1 MNNNRNVSTF
11 SPFITFCQYVIPLAY
26 DESMSYYETLCAL
39 RNYLVNTV
47 IPAVNNNADAVTELQ
62 DKYTEFTNNINN
74 TVQEF
79 ENYIDNYFNNLD
91 VQTEINNKLDQMAED
106 GQLQDIIAQYLELAS
121 VLAFNTRADLKS
133 ANNLNEGSFTY
144 CYGKTIYNDGYGA
157 FYKIRKSINTDV
169 ADDEN
174 LIALTNYP
182 NLIAEKMPN
191 NYLNDVNN
199 NLTEQINTINNTTI
213 PNIQND
219 ITELDEKIENYEKT
233 KITLIIGDSWT
244 DPRPVGNSYRDGATS
259 WVETFKT
266 FTKDTV
272 INTAMSGTGFYQKPN
287 AGDMNFDEQYMSVI
301 NNEEYDNSLID
312 TIIVYGGLNDIDNTT
327 YDNIKNGAINLL
339 NHIKQY
345 TPYAKVYIAFYNH
358 PNRLIT
364 YDEQYDVNAL
374 SNDLLD
380 YNIRFVKAGG
390 WCLGKDG
397 TFASDNYHPNAT
409 GNKQILQCILAML
422 NGTEGFEIPLQVSN
436 MRLREPASLHI
447 TYPNSTV
454 VHNITYNPY
463 KGLLHGQF
471 YWYNFPTNTQTE
483 PSTTGDPDYGSV
495 TFGFDINFVQGLDNQ
510 HYSPTQSG
518 SAIAPKTASTFMTT
532 NFNWGGKNTSVA
544 LDYNVYIATVKYT
557 GIAGKLDINMF

>member
-11 SPFITFCQYVIPLAY
+11 SPFITFCQHVIPLAY

-39 RNYLVNTV
+39 RDYLVNTV

-74 TVQEF
+74 TVQEL
-79 ENYIDNYFNNLD
+79 ENYIDNYFKNLD
-91 VQTEINNKLDQMAED
+91 VQSEINNKLDQMAED

-144 CYGKTIYNDGYGA
+144 CYGKTTYNDGYGA

-191 NYLNDVNN
+191 NNFNEKFTTLENN
-199 NLTEQINTINNTTI
+199 ISNLAETVENNY
-213 PNIQND
+213 N
-219 ITELDEKIENYEKT
+219 ELDNKIENFEKQ

-244 DPRPVGNSYRDGATS
+244 DPTETGKGHRDGAES
-259 WVETFKT
+259 WVESFKP
-266 FTKDTV
+266 FTKNLV
-272 INTAMSGTGFYQKPN
+272 LNTAISGTGFYQKNGGSDP
-287 AGDMNFDEQYMSVI
+287 NFDEQYMSII
-301 NNEEYDNSLID
+301 NNEEYDNDLIE

-345 TPYAKVYIAFYNH
+345 TPYANVYIAFYNH

-364 YDEQYDVNAL
+364 YDNQKIVNQLSYDL
-374 SNDLLD
+374 IS
-380 YNIRFVKAGG
+380 YNINFIKAGG
-390 WCLGKDG
+390 WCLGTGG
-397 TFASDNYHPNAT
+397 TFASDNYHPNAN
-409 GNKQILQCILAML
+409 GNKQILKCVVSML
-422 NGTEGFEIPLQVSN
+422 NKDNGFEIPITTSN
-436 MRLREPASLHI
+436 PRL
-447 TYPNSTV
+447 TYPFEKKYPTSNI
-454 VHNITYNPY
+454 VHNITYNPF
-463 KGLLHGQF
+463 KGLLHGQY
-471 YWYNFPTNTQTE
+471 YWSNLPADQSVAIPSTASDPEAGNISFGFDFNFQQGLNTQHIS
-483 PSTTGDPDYGSV
+483 PSQIGTAANHKTFATFQKVGFNGNSSIVNQEVDVLLVSV
-495 TFGFDINFVQGLDNQ
+495 TFSAF
-510 HYSPTQSG
+510 SG
-518 SAIAPKTASTFMTT
+518 TLHIP
-532 NFNWGGKNTSVA
+532 
-544 LDYNVYIATVKYT
+544 
-557 GIAGKLDINMF
+557 MF

>member
-11 SPFITFCQYVIPLAY
+11 SPFITFCQHVIPLAY

-39 RNYLVNTV
+39 RDYLLNTV

-62 DKYTEFTNNINN
+62 NKYNEFTENINN
-74 TVQEF
+74 TVKKLED
-79 ENYIDNYFNNLD
+79 YIDNYFKNLD
-91 VQTEINNKLDQMAED
+91 VQTEINNKLDEMAKD

-121 VLAFNTRADLKS
+121 VLAFNTRADLKN
-133 ANNLNEGSFTY
+133 ANNLNIGSFTY
-144 CYGKTIYNDGYGA
+144 CYGKNTYNDGYGA
-157 FYKIRKSINTDV
+157 FYKIRESINTDV

-182 NLIAEKMPN
+182 NLIAEKMQD
-191 NYLNDVNN
+191 NYLKDINDT
-199 NLTEQINTINNTTI
+199 LTSQINTINTTTI
-213 PNIQND
+213 PNIKND
-219 ITELDEKIENYEKT
+219 INELDEKIENYEKT
-233 KITLIIGDSWT
+233 KITLVIGDSWT
-244 DPRPVGNSYRDGATS
+244 DPSETGKGFRDGAES

-272 INTAMSGTGFYQKPN
+272 LNTAISGTGFYQKNGGSDP
-287 AGDMNFDEQYMSVI
+287 NFDEQYMSII
-301 NNEEYDNSLID
+301 NDDQYDNSLID

-358 PNRLIT
+358 PNRLIK
-364 YDEQYDVNAL
+364 YGEQFQVYAL
-374 SNDLLD
+374 SNDLID

-390 WCLGKDG
+390 WCLGKAG
-397 TFASDNYHPNAT
+397 TFAADNYHPNAA

-422 NGTEGFEIPLQVSN
+422 NNTEGFEIPLQVNN
-436 MRLREPASLHI
+436 MRLREPANLHI
-447 TYPNSTV
+447 SYPTSTV
-454 VHNITYNPY
+454 DHNISYNPY

-471 YWYNFPTNTQTE
+471 YWYNFPSNTKTE

-495 TFGFDINFVQGLDNQ
+495 TFGFDLNFVQGLDNK
-510 HYSPTQSG
+510 HYSPGQCG
-518 SAIAPKTASTFMTT
+518 SAIDPKTASTFMTV
-532 NFNWGGKNTSVA
+532 NFNWTGKNASVA
-544 LDYNVYIATVKYT
+544 LDYNVYIATIKYT
-557 GIAGKLDINMF
+557 GIAGKLHIPMF